1 MPTAPQPEHEAL
13 RSELQALRA
22 SERQLHELLEAL
34 PDQAVVRLDAQGRVS
49 SWHPALQ
56 RIGGHTPQAVLGQHR
71 GLFFTEADRAAG
83 RPAAELDAAARD
95 GGLAAEGWRLRADG
109 SRFWAETALR
119 ALHDAGGQLLGFVEV
134 TRDLTERK
142 HQQDLLA
149 RIAELSPT
157 AMLLVDGQGRIRY
170 LNQQAEAMFGHER
183 AALEGQSIHLLI
195 PERFHQAH
203 GAHMR
208 HFMQQVTQRPMGAG
222 RDLHARHRDGH
233 EIEVEVGL
241 SGVDTSEGQAVLAA
255 VVDVSERRRQQ
266 RALESA
272 LADKDTLLK
281 EVYHRVKNNLQV
293 VQSLL
298 STQRRSV
305 AEGPARTALDDS
317 VLRVRA
323 MAMVHELLYRSGS
336 LAAVPLRTYTADLLH
351 HIGLLAGV
359 SARGIHMA
367 YDVAMAET
375 GLDAAVPYGLLLVEL
390 VSNSLKHAFAGGRG
404 GQVHVTLMPAPGG
417 GARLRVADDGPGL
430 PEGLALDR
438 PRSLGLQLAVS
449 LARQL
454 GGELRLGDG
463 PGAVFVAD
471 LPRL

>member
-1 MPTAPQPEHEAL
+1 MPSTVSSD
-13 RSELQALRA
+13 RNALRA
-22 SERQLHELLEAL
+22 ALEASRASEQQLRELLEAL
-34 PDQAVVRLDAQGRVS
+34 PDQAVVRLDAQGCVC
-49 SWHPALQ
+49 SWHPALE
-56 RIGGHTPQAVLGQHR
+56 RIGGHTAAGVLGRYR
-71 GLFFTEADRAAG
+71 GVFFTESDRDAG
-83 RPAAELDAAARD
+83 RPGAELEAAARD
-95 GGLAAEGWRLRADG
+95 GWLATEGWRLRADG
-109 SRFWAETALR
+109 SRFWAEASLR
-119 ALHDAGGQLLGFVEV
+119 ALRDGEGALCGYVEV

-149 RIAELSPT
+149 RIAEQSPT

-170 LNQQAEAMFGHER
+170 LNVQAEAMFGYER

-195 PERFHQAH
+195 PERFHHAH

-298 STQRRSV
+298 SMQRRSV
-305 AEGPARTALDDS
+305 AEGPARAALDDS

-336 LAAVPLRTYTADLLH
+336 LAAVPLRAYTADLLH
-351 HIGLLAGV
+351 HIGLMAGV

-390 VSNSLKHAFAGGRG
+390 VSNSLKHAFAVGRG
-404 GQVHVTLMPAPGG
+404 GQVHVALLPAPEG
-417 GARLRVADDGPGL
+417 GALLRVADDGPGL
-430 PEGLALDR
+430 PEGFALDR

-454 GGELRLGDG
+454 GGELQRGDG
-463 PGAVFVAD
+463 PGAVFVAR